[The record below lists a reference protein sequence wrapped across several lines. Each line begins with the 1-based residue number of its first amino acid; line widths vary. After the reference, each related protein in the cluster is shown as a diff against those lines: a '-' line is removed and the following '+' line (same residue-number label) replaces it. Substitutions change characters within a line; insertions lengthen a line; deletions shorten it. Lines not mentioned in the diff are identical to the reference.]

1 MVPAMKPLECPS
13 ACHDQRA
20 RFVPARVA
28 LGVVCSA
35 LALWLSACQSVPDPR
50 VYATEYPASLKQ
62 GQTLDIQVVRREQ
75 RVTMTNTT
83 AINFGPSRL
92 WLNRRF
98 SRPIEEWKIGQTLDF
113 HLSEFVDEFG
123 EKFRP
128 GGFFAAEA
136 PDTIVQAQIETP
148 RDAGASDVKVLGLIV
163 VAPAE

>member
-1 MVPAMKPLECPS
+1 M
-13 ACHDQRA
+13 
-20 RFVPARVA
+20 
-28 LGVVCSA
+28 
-35 LALWLSACQSVPDPR
+35 
-50 VYATEYPASLKQ
+50 YATEYPASIMQ
-62 GQTLDIQVVRREQ
+62 GKTLDIQVVRREQ
-75 RVTMTNTT
+75 HVTMTNTT

-113 HLSEFVDEFG
+113 HLSTFVDEFG
-123 EKFRP
+123 ERFRP

-148 RDAGASDVKVLGLIV
+148 RDDGGTAEVKVLGLIV